1 MKCSLGT
8 IHVLTSYQVL
18 TSLSII
24 SLHMTG
30 FNQTVQDIA
39 YVKHTFLLSFMT
51 LYILINRDLMMR
63 MSLNWF
69 FIGSGNGL
77 SPVWYEVI
85 TWSNDDL
92 LSIRH
97 LGTYSNKIS
106 FAIQNVSFKKIHFN
120 FWSARWWPFV
130 EASISTHWGRDKMA
144 AILHTTFLNA
154 SSWNKNIRISHK
166 ISLNF
171 VLKVPINN
179 IPALAQIMA

>member
-24 SLHMTG
+24 SLHMTE

-51 LYILINRDLMMR
+51 LYVLINRGLVMN

-69 FIGSGNGL
+69 FRGSGNGL
-77 SPVWYEVI
+77 SPVWYQAI
-85 TWSNDDL
+85 SNDDL
-92 LSIRH
+92 LSIGY

-106 FAIQNVSFKKIHFN
+106 FAIQIVTFKKCISICHLQN
-120 FWSARWWPFV
+120 DGHYV
-130 EASISTHWGRDKMA
+130 EASILTHWGWVTHICVDDLW
-144 AILHTTFLNA
+144 LHWF
-154 SSWNKNIRISHK
+154 R
-166 ISLNF
+166 
-171 VLKVPINN
+171 
-179 IPALAQIMA
+179 